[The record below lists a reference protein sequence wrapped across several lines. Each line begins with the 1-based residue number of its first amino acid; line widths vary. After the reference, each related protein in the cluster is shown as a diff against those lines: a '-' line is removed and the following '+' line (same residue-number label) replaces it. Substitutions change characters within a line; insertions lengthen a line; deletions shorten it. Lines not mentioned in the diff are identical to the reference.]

1 MGLKETRKK
10 AMALM
15 IAACMAGTSTT
26 PVMAADLDTMF
37 TDGAQ
42 DSLEQN
48 NLSSSGENSY
58 VSRTVNYKFK
68 MPDGS
73 FVSGGSFVT
82 DKFSIQGSELAKI
95 IEDTIPQ
102 GYQLIADK
110 FYTLGFGSGSVD
122 LYFDLIE
129 METKDIAIYYYCPDD
144 NFSTDGKSVTVEG
157 TATTIDIK
165 DLTDI
170 PEGYEIDEVASNVKD
185 GKIAINPGDQIQVTL
200 KKSDRD
206 IAIYYYC
213 PDDNFSAD
221 GKSITVEGT
230 ATTIDIKDLTDI
242 PEGYEIDEA
251 ETFVKDGKI
260 AINPGDQIQVTLK
273 KIDTTKV
280 IGINFW
286 DIENN
291 KQAGESEIIVD
302 ANADNVNT
310 STFADKVPE
319 GYELVSVGNIEIN
332 DSWIYVEVRP
342 VAIKPYFHFR
352 FVVKDDNGNEKVVGS
367 SALQFPADTKIIKY
381 SVLAERGMVPDGY
394 ELCYSGDLWIEGATD
409 MNKPIIIEVRKAQKE
424 VSVIYRTRDK
434 KVVGR
439 DTIAVDSDAA
449 SVNTKLLEAPKGY
462 TIAIVGDLEITKD
475 NKVYVTVDAAQKKI
489 GIVYRTQ
496 NGKVIARKA
505 MTVAKDAKYINA
517 SELKA
522 PDGYKVISNGK
533 LKITN
538 NKVYV
543 YVKAINKTI
552 TIYYKTSATKTVK
565 TEQLQVSSSA
575 KTIPV
580 SALNI
585 PANYRLLTNAS
596 SLAIKKGDYV
606 NVPVAVDTRKDVQKL
621 KISVGKTFYYTG
633 SPITPRVTVKDSW
646 KTLKQGKDYTVAYRN
661 NIKRGKASILIKGIG
676 NYKGQKTISFQIR

>member
-170 PEGYEIDEVASNVKD
+170 PEGYEIN
-185 GKIAINPGDQIQVTL
+185 
-200 KKSDRD
+200 
-206 IAIYYYC
+206 
-213 PDDNFSAD
+213 
-221 GKSITVEGT
+221 
-230 ATTIDIKDLTDI
+230 
-242 PEGYEIDEA
+242 EA